1 MNRPF
6 GRPYCCPAK
15 PKDYAPVSPALRMSS
30 PRSTGVPASRRS
42 SVSVCLRPGAKIVE
56 CRADRAGAGALGS
69 NWRELPI
76 ERIHGLRRN
85 KNLTAHLERLLSH
98 LQSGYDGCSPLS
110 KTAATGL
117 PTDAAYHHRPGR
129 KHRSGSPDRFPD
141 HCRPRLP
148 RLRDEGPGPPA
159 RRSAGGQAGKRQTRG
174 RRRPRQGCRWGQ
186 LIMGKPR
193 SPCDTA
199 PALPVKGARART
211 VDGGQGRADAGR
223 SVAMQHALSPSRT
236 RHSGQEP

>member
-1 MNRPF
+1 
-6 GRPYCCPAK
+6 
-15 PKDYAPVSPALRMSS
+15 MSS
-30 PRSTGVPASRRS
+30 PRSTGVPASKRS

-56 CRADRAGAGALGS
+56 CRADRADAGALGS

-76 ERIHGLRRN
+76 ERIRELRRH

-110 KTAATGL
+110 KAAATGR

-148 RLRDEGPGPPA
+148 CLRDEGPAPA
-159 RRSAGGQAGKRQTRG
+159 RQSAGGRAVREAADEGAPTASAELQVG
-174 RRRPRQGCRWGQ
+174 GQ

-193 SPCDTA
+193 SVPCDTA

-211 VDGGQGRADAGR
+211 VDGGQGRGK
-223 SVAMQHALSPSRT
+223 T
-236 RHSGQEP
+236 